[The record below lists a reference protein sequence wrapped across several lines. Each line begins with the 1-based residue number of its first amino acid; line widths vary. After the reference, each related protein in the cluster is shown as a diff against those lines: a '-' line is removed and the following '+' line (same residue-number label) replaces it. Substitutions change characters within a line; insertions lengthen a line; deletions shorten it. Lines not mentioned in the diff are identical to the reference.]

1 MREARPTL
9 FFPCGKII
17 LGTMRKTVI
26 TLLFILSVVGVQA
39 RQSLGAG
46 ELSATLRRASDL
58 FERGRW
64 SDARQALLDVRPQ
77 LTTGADRERVDY
89 QLAVCRM
96 ELGGRDADAAL
107 LRFRELHPGSAYA
120 NDVRLALASYYC
132 TAEDYARAREELDRI
147 DYRALKA
154 ADRERFDVRQGYI
167 AFVGG
172 DYDEAVRYFSRI
184 APDGPYGD
192 HALYYRSYIAYS
204 RGDDAS
210 AQAGFVR
217 LVRSDAYGALA
228 PFYLLQIRFR
238 QGDYAYVV
246 DKAPELI
253 RTAAT
258 HRRAD
263 LFRVVAEA
271 WFRLDDYPKAVAAL
285 KDFRTAEG
293 RMGRDEYYIEGYALY
308 RMARYDEAAAS
319 LRKACGADDPLTQNA
334 SYHLADCYLRAGD
347 KPSAMQAFAMAA
359 DGAYDE
365 RIAEEALF
373 NYGKLQWEL
382 GGGRFNEAIHVLG
395 RYVERYPASERTPEA
410 RTLLAAA
417 YYNAKDYDA
426 AYEAIRRLPDPD
438 GEMRAAL
445 QKVSYFRGLE
455 AYDRGDLETA
465 RRSLAEAA
473 SVGVSPKFSSLA
485 AFWQGEIAYA
495 KGDWE
500 AARRQYE
507 SYLKRAPRSE
517 REYALAIYNL
527 GYCDFSQR
535 RMADAA
541 TRFERFLSLYAPQDD
556 YRADALCRL
565 GDARY
570 ALRLFDGAVEAYDE
584 AIATDRTAKYHAL
597 YRRAL
602 TLGILGRTQEKID
615 ALRSMVA
622 SGRGDRLADA
632 SYELG
637 RTYLAAERYDEGA
650 RALERFVADYPHAS
664 KHTAALTDLGLAYFN
679 LGQRDKALAYYDRV
693 VRGAP
698 NSPEARDAMQA
709 IREIYVGGG
718 DADAYFAYAE
728 RTGAEND
735 LSAVARDSLSFA
747 AAQKLYLADRTDA
760 ASRSLRSYLK
770 SFPKGYYR
778 TDALYYLSDCYL
790 RAGSRGE
797 AISALRELVDEGQTQ
812 YRVDALGKLAAMTE
826 AEGRTSESAAAY
838 RKLIDEAPTAAAR
851 AEAADGYLR
860 TTVAAGDDE
869 AILKA
874 ASEAESL
881 GAGDSSLRRVR
892 FAAAKVC
899 EKRGDQAR
907 AMELYERLS
916 AEVRSPEGAEA
927 MYRRIEAARSGG
939 ESERAERMILDFSDR
954 NTPQSYWLA
963 KAFLLLG
970 DIYLERGDDFQARA
984 TYQSVA
990 DGYSP
995 SDDGIVAAARE
1006 RIAKMK
1012 RQ

>member
-1 MREARPTL
+1 MRN
-9 FFPCGKII
+9 
-17 LGTMRKTVI
+17 TVI
-26 TLLFILSVVGVQA
+26 SLLLTIIVFGTQA
-39 RQSLGAG
+39 QVAMRAP
-46 ELSATLRRASDL
+46 ELPAAMCRASDL

-64 SDARQALLDVRPQ
+64 CDARQELLGLRP
-77 LTTGADRERVDY
+77 LLSTAAESERADY
-89 QLAVCRM
+89 LLAVCEV
-96 ELGGRDADAAL
+96 ELGRRDAPSAL
-107 LRFRELHPGSAYA
+107 LRFRELYPRSAYA
-120 NDVRLALASYYC
+120 DDVRLALASYYC
-132 TAEDYARAREELDRI
+132 TTEEYARAREELDEI
-147 DYRALKA
+147 DYRTLKA
-154 ADRERFDVRQGYI
+154 ADRERFDVRRGYI
-167 AFVGG
+167 AFVG
-172 DYDEAVRYFSRI
+172 DDFDEADRYFSRI
-184 APDGPYGD
+184 APDSPYGD

-204 RGDDAS
+204 RGDFAT
-210 AQAGFVR
+210 AQAGFQR
-217 LVRSDAYGALA
+217 LAGSDAYRALA

-253 RTAAT
+253 RSAAP

-263 LFRVVAEA
+263 LFRIVAES
-271 WFRLDDYPKAVAAL
+271 WFRLDDYPKAVSSL
-285 KDFRTAEG
+285 RDFRSAEG
-293 RMGRDEYYIEGYALY
+293 EMGRDEYYIEGYALY

-319 LRKACGADDPLTQNA
+319 LRKACGADDALTQNA
-334 SYHLADCYLRAGD
+334 SYHLADCYLRACD

-359 DGAYDE
+359 NTAFDA

-395 RYVERYPASERTPEA
+395 RYVERYPASERSSEA
-410 RTLLAAA
+410 RKLLAAA
-417 YYNAKDYDA
+417 YYNTRDYDA
-426 AYEAIRRLPDPD
+426 AYEALRRLPDPD
-438 GEMRAAL
+438 GEVRAAL
-445 QKVSYFRGLE
+445 QKVAYFRGLE
-455 AYDRGDLETA
+455 AFDRGDPDRA
-465 RRSLAEAA
+465 RRSLTEAA
-473 SVGVSPKFSSLA
+473 SIGVSPKFTSLA

-500 AARRQYE
+500 AARRYYE

-517 REYALAIYNL
+517 REYALALYNL

-535 RMADAA
+535 RMTDGE
-541 TRFERFLSLYAPQDD
+541 RLFERFLSLYASADD

-570 ALRLFDGAVEAYDE
+570 AQRLFDGAVEAYDE
-584 AIATDRTAKYHAL
+584 AIATDRAAKYYAQ
-597 YRRAL
+597 YRRAV
-602 TLGILGRTQEKID
+602 TLGILGRTEEKID
-615 ALRSMVA
+615 ALRTIVA
-622 SGRGDRLADA
+622 AGRGECLADA

-650 RALERFVADYPHAS
+650 RALERFVADYPHAP
-664 KHTAALTDLGLAYFN
+664 KHTAALTDLGLSYFN

-693 VRGAP
+693 VRSAP
-698 NSPEARDAMQA
+698 NTPEAKDALQA

-735 LSAVARDSLSFA
+735 LSAVVRDSLSFA
-747 AAQKLYLADRTDA
+747 AAQKLFLADRTDA

-770 SFPKGYYR
+770 SFPKGFYR

-790 RAGSRGE
+790 RSGTRGD
-797 AISALRELVDEGQTQ
+797 AIATLRELVDEGQTQ
-812 YRVDALGKLAAMTE
+812 YRADALGKLAALTE
-826 AEGRTSESAAAY
+826 AEERYAESAAAY
-838 RKLIDEAPTAAAR
+838 RRLVDAAPSDAAR
-851 AEAADGYLR
+851 TEAVAGYLR

-874 ASEAESL
+874 AAEAELL
-881 GAGDSSLRRVR
+881 GAGERSLRTAL
-892 FAAAKVC
+892 FAAAKVY
-899 EKRGDQAR
+899 EKQGDGAR
-907 AMELYERLS
+907 AMKLYERLS
-916 AEVRSPEGAEA
+916 AEVRSSEGAEA
-927 MYRRIEAARSGG
+927 MYRRIEAACSGG
-939 ESERAERMILDFSDR
+939 DSERAERMILEFSDSDA
-954 NTPQSYWLA
+954 PQSYWLA

-995 SDDGIVAAARE
+995 ADDGIVAAAQE